1 MSKLIYHCSQTGKLI
16 STELVDDIY
25 ILTSF
30 ETDVPVPSGIYNPVF
45 NWNTQ
50 QWSGTSAP
58 APEPAKPSD
67 VMQAINLLGLQIAK
81 INQTLS
87 VKQRKED
94 NI

>member
-1 MSKLIYHCSQTGKLI
+1 MLKLIYHCSQTGKLI
-16 STELVDDIY
+16 STKLVDDKY
-25 ILTSF
+25 ILTTF
-30 ETDVPVPSGIYNPVF
+30 ETDVPVPSGIYDPVF
-45 NWNTQ
+45 NRNTQ

-87 VKQRKED
+87 GKQRRED